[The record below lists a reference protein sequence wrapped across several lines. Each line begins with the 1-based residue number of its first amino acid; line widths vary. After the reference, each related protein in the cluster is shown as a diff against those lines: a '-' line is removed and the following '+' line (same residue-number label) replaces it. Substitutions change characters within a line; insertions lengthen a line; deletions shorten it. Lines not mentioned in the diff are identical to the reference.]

1 MVLSWFLDIVV
12 MVLQPF
18 KTKLSETTD
27 PDKKQMLE
35 RLDTAVTA
43 ALGPLQETVK
53 SGASDASIQ
62 TQAQVGQQISD

>member
-1 MVLSWFLDIVV
+1 MVVVLSCLDIVA
-12 MVLQPF
+12 MLFQPF

-43 ALGPLQETVK
+43 ALGPLEEAVK

-62 TQAQVGQQISD
+62 RQAQVGQ